1 MISTNRSR
9 HIHNMDPAFIQSSY
23 MHQTTGRPRQRVS
36 QETRR
41 APNSLQHPFRSS
53 HRPHLPIPGSIPLRV
68 HQPFL
73 QPLILLP
80 DCSKFKPQPLV
91 AGKARGYV
99 FSYSLMR
106 LLERFYGVSMG
117 QRGFWHGSGIV
128 VGCPCEDVGT
138 ACSFCKRLW
147 RGARS
152 PPACFQAPALVNP
165 AGRCRV
171 RVGIV
176 DCRVAAAWLAA
187 LAACLKRTPELAEG
201 AVVWQDWSSSTSPA
215 RVTSSSSSDPGS
227 AVLRSEGEGV
237 RRGPWEI

>member
-187 LAACLKRTPELAEG
+187 LAACLKRTRTRRGGSGVAGLVVVDVASEG
-201 AVVWQDWSSSTSPA
+201 HLIVVVRSRLSSTE
-215 RVTSSSSSDPGS
+215 V
-227 AVLRSEGEGV
+227 
-237 RRGPWEI
+237 